1 MKKIFLSALV
11 LLLIMAANAQNSRST
26 TDVKASSDPLV
37 NGIPYSQYKAQ
48 QEVLKQAEI
57 KNAFE
62 TKAATTQSTAV
73 QGSAYD
79 KPTDTQL
86 KNMQPKPVTT
96 TIIAPAKAP
105 VVTIVKDGEA
115 PAATKIVAPASD
127 VKEVII
133 GNAKPIKEKP
143 VAPPVK
149 KDN

>member
-62 TKAATTQSTAV
+62 TKVLLYKGLLMTNLLI
-73 QGSAYD
+73 
-79 KPTDTQL
+79 P
-86 KNMQPKPVTT
+86 N
-96 TIIAPAKAP
+96 
-105 VVTIVKDGEA
+105 
-115 PAATKIVAPASD
+115 
-127 VKEVII
+127 
-133 GNAKPIKEKP
+133 
-143 VAPPVK
+143 
-149 KDN
+149 

>member
-26 TDVKASSDPLV
+26 TDVKASSAPLV

-57 KNAFE
+57 KKAFE

-86 KNMQPKPVTT
+86 KNMQPKPVTS
-96 TIIAPAKAP
+96 IIAPAKAP